1 VPNSSALD
9 LAIVTVLSADAQLR
23 ALMPDGVYLE
33 AAPPGADQFVK
44 VGLVENVDLDVQGGR
59 AQEEVLY
66 SVVAVGLSR
75 NTNNQTA
82 MQAADRIDALLADP
96 APFAIEG
103 YTFVSC
109 HRDEPGRI
117 GFETPSDQDPT
128 VRWLNRGAHY
138 RLTAAL

>member
-1 VPNSSALD
+1 VGSSALD
-9 LAIVTVLSADAQLR
+9 LAIVTVLAADAQLR

-44 VGLVENVDLDVQGGR
+44 VALVDPVDVDVFGGR

-66 SVVAVGLSR
+66 SVIAVGLSR
-75 NTNNQTA
+75 ITNNQNA
-82 MQAADRIDALLADP
+82 MAAADRIDALLADP
-96 APFAIEG
+96 APFPVNG

-109 HRDEPGRI
+109 HRDEPGRV

-128 VRWLNRGAHY
+128 VRWINRGAHY
-138 RLTAAL
+138 RLTVAL